1 MIGLVSDSGPLR
13 GKLQAGVLV
22 EPTRLE
28 IVRVARNKLRLP
40 KKFELELFL
49 QEREGGGSKAKV
61 RTRLEGNDFAAVLRK
76 GCVVVAARAEDEQAA
91 GGDQF
96 PIHCCSR
103 SVFVTKD
110 GSTEL

>member
-61 RTRLEGNDFAAVLRK
+61 RTRLEGDDFTAVLRK
-76 GCVVVAARAEDEQAA
+76 GCVVVAARAEAEQAA
-91 GGDQF
+91 GAPGAAEPEPQPEF
-96 PIHCCSR
+96 LR
-103 SVFVTKD
+103 R
-110 GSTEL
+110 